1 MNSLK
6 QFAAL
11 TFTII
16 LWSTSLCAER
26 RPDISLPFEVFNNLI
41 ILNLQVNGSPPLKFI
56 FDTGSEHSLF
66 FERGLADLLK
76 IKISRTI
83 QIYGSDLSRPID
95 AFVGRDVNFEAM
107 NKMAM
112 KADII
117 VLDENIFQFT
127 EYLGT
132 RISGIIGNSLFRSKV
147 IELDF
152 DHLMINVYSPNGY
165 NPDRHGYNEIAGR
178 WIKGKPYI
186 ESDVSFTDSVR
197 EKKLL
202 LLDTGASIG
211 LLLYAEKM
219 DTSYMPSKLIPGM
232 MGMGLGGPIQGY
244 IGRIGEIQIGERRL
258 KNVVTHFQHIQH
270 RDTLTDL
277 SGKEGIVGNLLISR
291 FNVVLD
297 YHFQHIYL
305 KTNRSSKKKVPVDRS
320 GLYIVATGENL
331 NEFEIRRIMPGTAGE
346 EAGLE
351 VGDKIIRFN
360 RFSARNF
367 TLGDINRHLSNSKR
381 KKIHLT
387 ILRNGEK
394 IKKTLFLRDII

>member
-1 MNSLK
+1 M
-6 QFAAL
+6 
-11 TFTII
+11 
-16 LWSTSLCAER
+16 
-26 RPDISLPFEVFNNLI
+26 
-41 ILNLQVNGSPPLKFI
+41 QVNGSPPLKFI